1 MATLAQPVVAARLRV
16 GSRVA
21 TVDERGSDKAA
32 TLVAAPIAFGLVVGA
47 ALAIP
52 PLTMA
57 AIVAALLAAVAFPY
71 AGLAI
76 VAFSA
81 PLAPPTMVPAPGF
94 QTYLVGAILLG
105 CIYRLPIDRPRLTV
119 SPILAIVVAYVL
131 YVTVQQAP
139 EMLSGYAG
147 SDAHAVGFLFFQL
160 LTGLGLVI
168 AAGHLLRARSPN
180 LVLGFAVAGAAL
192 TAVVAIANFDPAV
205 VIRPLANLTAPSFD
219 IGRAT
224 GTFSNPNYLG
234 SYVAIMVVATLA
246 LFVRA
251 RSRSVR
257 VSLAIVAVLL
267 SLAVATSLSRGAL
280 IAAVAGLAVLAV
292 YRWRLLGLVI
302 LAGGLMVAVLAY
314 PAFVQ
319 WRLESLTGSALPQA
333 YAAMSQS
340 DDGRLVGVLAAPLLF
355 LSAPLFGIGFGHF
368 VPMSVLVGDVNAPI
382 NAHNWY
388 LTVLAEQGVVGVVLW
403 ILLGF
408 AIVRA
413 LRRRPQAAA
422 AVGFP
427 VLTAL
432 AVASMFLEP
441 PTTFQL
447 LAVPVIVIAATL
459 VSEWTGPDPVTPEPA
474 ESPVRT
480 VARTGAA

>member
-1 MATLAQPVVAARLRV
+1 MATLAQPVVAGRVRV
-16 GSRVA
+16 GGLVA
-21 TVDERGSDKAA
+21 TGHRGGSDKAA
-32 TLVAAPIAFGLVVGA
+32 ILIAAPIASALVLGTAFSVPGLVTAAIGA
-47 ALAIP
+47 AL
-52 PLTMA
+52 LV
-57 AIVAALLAAVAFPY
+57 AIVFPY

-81 PLAPPTMVPAPGF
+81 PLAPPPLVPAPGF
-94 QTYLVGAILLG
+94 QAFLVGAILLG
-105 CIYRLPIDRPRLTV
+105 CVYRLPVERPRLTA
-119 SPILAIVVAYVL
+119 SPILVIILAYVL
-131 YVTVQQAP
+131 YATVQQVP
-139 EMLSGYAG
+139 EMLSGYTG

-160 LTGLGLVI
+160 VAGLGLVI
-168 AAGHLLRARSPN
+168 AAGHLLRDRSPY
-180 LVLGFAVAGAAL
+180 LVLGMATAGAAL
-192 TAVVAIANFDPAV
+192 TAIVAIANFDPSL

-234 SYVAIMVVATLA
+234 AYVAVMLVTVLA
-246 LFVRA
+246 LFARA
-251 RSRSVR
+251 RSRMVR
-257 VSLAIVAVLL
+257 VSLAVVAILL
-267 SLAVATSLSRGAL
+267 SVAVATSLSRGAL
-280 IAAVAGLAVLAV
+280 IAAVAGIAVLAV
-292 YRWRLLGLVI
+292 YRWRALGVAV
-302 LAGGLMVAVLAY
+302 LAGGLIIAVLAY

-333 YAAMSQS
+333 YAAMDQS

-355 LSAPLFGIGFGHF
+355 LSSPLFGIGFGHF

-403 ILLGF
+403 VLLAI

-413 LRRRPQAAA
+413 LRRRPSAAA
-422 AVGFP
+422 VVGFP
-427 VLTAL
+427 VLTSL

-447 LAVPVIVIAATL
+447 LAVPVIVIAAAL
-459 VSEWTGPDPVTPEPA
+459 VSDWSPRGPAPTDPEPPPGR
-474 ESPVRT
+474 PVFR
-480 VARTGAA
+480 AGTG